1 MEGEVECIRG
11 YPKTRNDKI
20 DLHSVE
26 VMQPWEPFL
35 KCERGVVGKN
45 RLFCQ
50 CKITFSGLGMLLL
63 HQEVQFSLP
72 VNVCVILIDDSLE
85 NLVVYPRHKLCLVK
99 EILKSFFIWYLQA
112 TRRAQSKVIMLPLC
126 NIAIQHNQENLH
138 YTTEIFKIS
147 NNQAN
152 AWYPDSQFL
161 SLHWDGLGQVR
172 LHTKNYIWFISWW
185 LRDSRK

>member
-1 MEGEVECIRG
+1 MWWRGE
-11 YPKTRNDKI
+11 YDKI

-72 VNVCVILIDDSLE
+72 VNVCVVLIDDSLE

-112 TRRAQSKVIMLPLC
+112 TRIAQSKVIMLPLC
-126 NIAIQHNQENLH
+126 NLAIQHNQENLH

-147 NNQAN
+147 ISKFQQTDLAN
-152 AWYPDSQFL
+152 F
-161 SLHWDGLGQVR
+161 
-172 LHTKNYIWFISWW
+172 NICWW
-185 LRDSRK
+185 TFASVSGT